1 MGETMQPLHTAE
13 LTESDVLAEA
23 VLNAGKEMG
32 LAQADVGRIIGR
44 DRGSIRR
51 NGIDPAEKSGEI
63 AAMLVRIYRSLYAL
77 FGDDQKT
84 LHYWLNTENLHT
96 RGIPRQQL
104 FSISG
109 LVTVLHYLDA
119 MRGKI

>member
-1 MGETMQPLHTAE
+1 MQPLQPAKT
-13 LTESDVLAEA
+13 TESDVLAEA
-23 VLNAGKEMG
+23 VLNAGREPG
-32 LAQADVGRIIGR
+32 LAQADVGKIIGR

-51 NGIDPAEKSGEI
+51 NGINPMEKSGEM
-63 AAMLVRIYRSLYAL
+63 AAMLVRIYGSLYAL

-84 LHYWLNTENLHT
+84 LRYWLNTENLHT

-104 FSISG
+104 FSVNG
-109 LVTVLHYLDA
+109 LVTVLHYLDV

>member
-1 MGETMQPLHTAE
+1 MQPLQTAKM
-13 LTESDVLAEA
+13 TESDVLAEA

-84 LHYWLNTENLHT
+84 LQYWLSTENLHT

-104 FSISG
+104 FSVDG

>member
-1 MGETMQPLHTAE
+1 MRPLQTAKI
-13 LTESDVLAEA
+13 TESDVLAEA

-44 DRGSIRR
+44 NRGSIRR
-51 NGIDPAEKSGEI
+51 GGIDPAEKSGEI

-84 LHYWLNTENLHT
+84 LQYWLNTENLHT

-104 FSISG
+104 FSVDG
-109 LVTVLHYLDA
+109 LVTVLHYFDA